1 VILPLNTALD
11 SWPAIKLN
19 RGCRAELLRLARG
32 VKSALKGVI
41 RVVKAS
47 GTKQKSRA
55 GEGIR
60 TLDVHLGKVALYH

>member
-1 VILPLNTALD
+1 MIAPLNTALD

-19 RGCRAELLRLARG
+19 RRNRADHLRPRA
-32 VKSALKGVI
+32 GVI
-41 RVVKAS
+41 RAAKGVKLVVIEHEKRRS
-47 GTKQKSRA
+47 CGA